1 MQTDIFNGSPSGF
14 KELRIV
20 LRKAYPA
27 EGKSEKNSITLFS
40 VSYPPSPLT
49 HPPAVGHKRSTGSF
63 SLSYPLLLLHPTK
76 LFVVAHWSHLE
87 CICHQLLPTTSLLP
101 YPPPECCTTL
111 QEPTVP
117 FANTIC
123 RTSGAKITSS

>member
-1 MQTDIFNGSPSGF
+1 MKTDIFNGSLSGF
-14 KELRIV
+14 KELRII
-20 LRKAYPA
+20 LRKAYPT

-49 HPPAVGHKRSTGSF
+49 HPPAVGHKLSTGSF

-76 LFVVAHWSHLE
+76 LLVVAHWSHLE